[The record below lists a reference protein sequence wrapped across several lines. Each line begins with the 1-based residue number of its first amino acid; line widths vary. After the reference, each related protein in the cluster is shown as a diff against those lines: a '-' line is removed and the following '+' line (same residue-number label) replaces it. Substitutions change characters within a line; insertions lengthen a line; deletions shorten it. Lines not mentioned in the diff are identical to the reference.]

1 MYITIQLRNI
11 QIQKFQIFK
20 RTVIKSVFVYKSF
33 QYGTFAQSRFL
44 SSLIRDS
51 SIPHCSSDIKNVTI
65 RDSILSQMHARPENI
80 AHWNSMRLSKSE
92 AYLLFSILILSR
104 LLFRKTSKKR
114 FCHQDHLSPFVF
126 IFVSFAGLAKF
137 LLSFSFVL
145 WKFYLLSSI

>member
-1 MYITIQLRNI
+1 MLLNKYYCTSRFNWE
-11 QIQKFQIFK
+11 IFK
-20 RTVIKSVFVYKSF
+20 SKNFKYLNVQWLKVYF
-33 QYGTFAQSRFL
+33 GTFTQSRFL

-92 AYLLFSILILSR
+92 AYLLLSILILSR